1 MEGERVKRKQRGR
14 GKEEKKRLQC
24 LELKVRWGEEK
35 KMESIKRE
43 EVVIKENKNGE
54 GGN

>member
-35 KMESIKRE
+35 IWNPL
-43 EVVIKENKNGE
+43 KERR
-54 GGN
+54 